1 MTSTKR
7 TESFALQVSGTST
20 GPTSSPPMG
29 SPSSYEMSCKAGAIY
44 PHGRWTSTKRTESFA
59 LQVSGTSTGPTNSP
73 PMGSPSSYK
82 MSCKAGAISAHGRWN
97 VCISRCHMY
106 TKAIRRP
113 RSRSICRGSKS
124 SVPNAWDQGTEL
136 GSVG

>member
-1 MTSTKR
+1 MRCLARHQLVQRVLRQWEAQSSYEMSYKAGVISPHGRWTSTKR

-29 SPSSYEMSCKAGAIY
+29 SPSSY
-44 PHGRWTSTKRTESFA
+44 
-59 LQVSGTSTGPTNSP
+59 
-73 PMGSPSSYK
+73 K
-82 MSCKAGAISAHGRWN
+82 MSCKAGVISPHGRWN